1 MLNKIEKED
10 FEYIL
15 NDRNIDWD
23 NFKNKTILISG
34 ASGMLPAYMVK
45 TLLYLDKVKNY
56 NIKIIGIVRNLEY
69 AQLRF
74 QNFLQNANFELLAK
88 DISKDI
94 NIEGKVDYIIHAA
107 SQATPSYF
115 FSDPV
120 GTIVA
125 NTLGTYNLL
134 NLAKEKQVKGFLYFS
149 SGEVCGDIFNKK
161 SIVKECDYGIVDPLE
176 VRNCYSESK
185 RLGENLCSSFAYQ
198 YNI

>member
-94 NIEGKVDYIIHAA
+94 NIEGKVDYIIHAKLFLFR
-107 SQATPSYF
+107 PSRNNSSKYF
-115 FSDPV
+115 R
-120 GTIVA
+120 
-125 NTLGTYNLL
+125 NL
-134 NLAKEKQVKGFLYFS
+134 
-149 SGEVCGDIFNKK
+149 
-161 SIVKECDYGIVDPLE
+161 
-176 VRNCYSESK
+176 
-185 RLGENLCSSFAYQ
+185 
-198 YNI
+198 